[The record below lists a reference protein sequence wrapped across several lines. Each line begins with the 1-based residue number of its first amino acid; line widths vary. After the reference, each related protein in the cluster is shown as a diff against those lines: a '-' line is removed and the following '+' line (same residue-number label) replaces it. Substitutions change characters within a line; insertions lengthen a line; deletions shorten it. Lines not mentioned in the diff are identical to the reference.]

1 MNPDDFKKHI
11 QALPRSMSKGQRALE
26 ALGLYRSAR
35 LTVPDDVLREIE
47 NCYRHFV
54 AGKPVASRPDQERI
68 KPAPLTLGEA
78 FGVPD
83 RKGGEKSAIKRKR
96 LALATPALVA
106 LFSGQGGEHLPRT
119 DEGYS
124 EAAKRLHLTA
134 SEVEDWVLKH
144 LAAKR
149 RTVPPP

>member
-35 LTVPDDVLREIE
+35 LAVPDDVLREIE

-54 AGKPVASRPDQERI
+54 SGKPVASRPDQERT

-83 RKGGEKSAIKRKR
+83 RKGGEKSATKLKH
-96 LALATPALVA
+96 LALATPALVG
-106 LFSGQGGEHLPRT
+106 LFSGQGGGRLSRT
-119 DEGYS
+119 DEGYH
-124 EAAKRLHLTA
+124 EAAKKLNLTA
-134 SEVEDWVLKH
+134 SEVEDWVSRN
-144 LAAKR
+144 LATR
-149 RTVPPP
+149 RQKIPPT

>member
-1 MNPDDFKKHI
+1 MNSDDIKKHI
-11 QALPRSMSKGQRALE
+11 QELPPSMSNGQRALE
-26 ALGLYRSAR
+26 ALSLYRSAR
-35 LTVPDDVLREIE
+35 LAVPDAVLREID
-47 NCYRHFV
+47 NCYRYFV
-54 AGKPVASRPDQERI
+54 SGKPVAFYPEQERI
-68 KPAPLTLGEA
+68 KPAPLTLGKA

-83 RKGGEKSAIKRKR
+83 RKGGAKSAIKRKR
-96 LALATPALVA
+96 LALAAPTLVA
-106 LFSGQGGEHLPRT
+106 LFSSQGGEHLPRT
-119 DEGYS
+119 DEGYA